1 MSTAKQAI
9 MPVLLDSDT
18 AGAQFLG
25 DIKPGKYSYL
35 GIVIDGTAAAADA
48 LVETEIGRIRVSEQ
62 GRDVV
67 NIEAEN
73 MLAINR
79 LEGGNARLDNAPGG
93 DAEVAIL
100 IPRGYDDANVHLVTE
115 SDLAKVQI
123 NHDAAFVT
131 AMSTGAGVATIELY
145 GLQVET
151 GEMNYLLKIIQL
163 DELIAVSAT
172 QKIKITEENVFA
184 LYIENNVDWDR
195 YRVLRDGEEAVN
207 CTRLAATHFGDML
220 NPTDS
225 LADAASQ
232 GDGDIVSILTPLRLA
247 NPGQIGEFLSDNIQ
261 LEVTSNAA
269 DTFRVIVMS
278 ADFAPEKLRQ
288 TKVET
293 ASIMERKLA
302 RKEKLGRSRPIQALR
317 VQGE

>member
-1 MSTAKQAI
+1 
-9 MPVLLDSDT
+9 
-18 AGAQFLG
+18 
-25 DIKPGKYSYL
+25 
-35 GIVIDGTAAAADA
+35 
-48 LVETEIGRIRVSEQ
+48 
-62 GRDVV
+62 
-67 NIEAEN
+67 